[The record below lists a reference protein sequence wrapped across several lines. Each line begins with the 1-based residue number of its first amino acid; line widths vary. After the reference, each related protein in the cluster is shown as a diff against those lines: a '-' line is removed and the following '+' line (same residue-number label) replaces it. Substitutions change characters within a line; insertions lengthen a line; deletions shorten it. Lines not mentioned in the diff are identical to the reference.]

1 MPPWPKQR
9 VAQSAPFQFIG
20 LDYLGP
26 ILVKEEDKMVK
37 MWICLFT
44 CLAVRAIHLEW
55 VRSLSAEHFLNCLR
69 RFATRRGR
77 PELIISDNAA
87 QFKLVKTVI
96 DKQWRQLSIDE
107 RVITYFSDKGIKWQ
121 FTTAL
126 APWQGGFYERLV
138 GLVKRCLRK
147 AIGTK
152 RLTLEQ
158 FVVVLSEVEAV
169 LNTRPLTYVYED
181 FQSGFVL
188 TPAHFEFLMANLK
201 LMPAME
207 TEIEFCPSR
216 DSVTTLLNHWKK
228 GQKQLNTFWEIW
240 KNEYLTSLHEKSP
253 LYHKVVKG
261 QTSCIPKPGQ
271 IVIIKEDSIPRAVWK
286 LGKID
291 KVVKGLDGHVR
302 TAQIRLPS
310 NKCVL
315 RAINQL
321 YPLEV
326 PNPDYDKELSS
337 EENTN
342 LSDDLVNSDKLI
354 KQADSRCLRQAAII
368 ARQRINQLQSD
379 EPVTVLFV
387 IV

>member
-1 MPPWPKQR
+1 
-9 VAQSAPFQFIG
+9 
-20 LDYLGP
+20 
-26 ILVKEEDKMVK
+26 
-37 MWICLFT
+37 MWTCLFT

-55 VRSLSAEHFLNCLR
+55 VQSLSAEHFLNCLR
-69 RFATRRGR
+69 RFVARRGR
-77 PELIISDNAA
+77 PELIISDNAT

-96 DKQWRQLSIDE
+96 DKQWRQLSTDE
-107 RVITYFSDKGIKWQ
+107 KVMTYFCDKGIKWQ
-121 FTTAL
+121 FTTTL

-158 FVVVLSEVEAV
+158 FVVILSEVEAV

-181 FQSGFVL
+181 FQSV
-188 TPAHFEFLMANLK
+188 TPAHFLMANLK

-207 TEIEFCPSR
+207 TEIEFSPSQ

-228 GQKQLNTFWEIW
+228 GQKQLNTFWGIW
-240 KNEYLTSLHEKSP
+240 KNEYLTSLREKSP
-253 LYHKVVKG
+253 LYHKVIKG
-261 QTSCIPKPGQ
+261 QISYIPKPGQ
-271 IVIIKEDSIPRAVWK
+271 VVIIKEDNIPRAVWK
-286 LGKID
+286 LGYIER
-291 KVVKGLDGHVR
+291 VVKGSDGHVR

-326 PNPDYDKELSS
+326 PNPDNDKELSS
-337 EENTN
+337 KENTY
-342 LSDDLVNSDKLI
+342 LSDDLVNTDKPM
-354 KQADSRCLRQAAII
+354 K
-368 ARQRINQLQSD
+368 
-379 EPVTVLFV
+379 
-387 IV
+387 